1 MEKNFETLTCS
12 EECKKK
18 MAVYYLDK
26 DTSQWWES
34 RDRQVGHLVTTWVA
48 FKQEFERKY
57 FTPESKRKLQRQ
69 FANLVQG
76 DKTVREYE
84 SEFMRLRRHVLRGQD
99 YEETMI
105 SIFLFGLKPELENRL
120 AVGNYESLTELV
132 EKATGHKSSE
142 CLGKKPGSFQSISYN
157 PTCYTYG
164 KKGHIST
171 QCSVNRPIS
180 ATSITVHPPPAPP
193 AIAPA
198 PKRQAIGGRVYALE
212 LEDTKPPGPS
222 KGPITG
228 TLHFAGSPT
237 HVLFDSGETHSIV
250 APEVAVKFVGSFLI
264 DRMDVAAI
272 TPGDQTLQAK
282 ECLRRVLLVICE
294 NMFLADLLVVP
305 LKGYE
310 VILGMD
316 WLSGY
321 RAQLDCGKGRIL
333 FKENGQ

>member
-132 EKATGHKSSE
+132 EKA
-142 CLGKKPGSFQSISYN
+142 
-157 PTCYTYG
+157 
-164 KKGHIST
+164 
-171 QCSVNRPIS
+171 VN
-180 ATSITVHPPPAPP
+180 VE
-193 AIAPA
+193 
-198 PKRQAIGGRVYALE
+198 IGLE
-212 LEDTKPPGPS
+212 
-222 KGPITG
+222 
-228 TLHFAGSPT
+228 A
-237 HVLFDSGETHSIV
+237 
-250 APEVAVKFVGSFLI
+250 
-264 DRMDVAAI
+264 
-272 TPGDQTLQAK
+272 
-282 ECLRRVLLVICE
+282 
-294 NMFLADLLVVP
+294 
-305 LKGYE
+305 
-310 VILGMD
+310 
-316 WLSGY
+316 
-321 RAQLDCGKGRIL
+321 
-333 FKENGQ
+333 